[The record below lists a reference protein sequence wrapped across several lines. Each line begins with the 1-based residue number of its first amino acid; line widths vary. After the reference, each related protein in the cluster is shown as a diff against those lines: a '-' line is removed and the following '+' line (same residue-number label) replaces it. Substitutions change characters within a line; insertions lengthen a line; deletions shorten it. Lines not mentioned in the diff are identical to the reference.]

1 MKRSYRNYTDEDVI
15 KASSNVKSIAGL
27 CRAIGI
33 KPVGGNYANLKRIIQ
48 RLKIDTSHWTG
59 QGWNKNEQ
67 LKDWSNYTRNKP
79 RKKILIKER
88 GHKCENCKNE
98 KWLNEPIT
106 LELHHIDGDK
116 TNNKRENLQLLCP
129 NCHSFTKNWRK

>member
-59 QGWNKNEQ
+59 
-67 LKDWSNYTRNKP
+67 
-79 RKKILIKER
+79 
-88 GHKCENCKNE
+88 
-98 KWLNEPIT
+98 
-106 LELHHIDGDK
+106 
-116 TNNKRENLQLLCP
+116 
-129 NCHSFTKNWRK
+129 